1 MNQLSLFYQQPQ
13 PHKFLHNLLKR
24 VVFLKYLRYHKMV
37 VYFLIFDV
45 SLVFWVF

>member
-1 MNQLSLFYQQPQ
+1 MNQLSLFYQQSQ

-24 VVFLKYLRYHKMV
+24 DVFLKYLRYHKMV

>member
-1 MNQLSLFYQQPQ
+1 MNQLTLFYQQPQ
-13 PHKFLHNLLKR
+13 PDTFLPNLLKR
-24 VVFLKYLRYHKMV
+24 DVFLKYLRYYKMV